1 MTTSAADERED
12 EELIERAARGDP
24 AARDALLDRHR
35 ERLRT
40 MVAIRM
46 DHRLAARVDPSDV
59 VQESLA
65 EAACHLADYLQRRP
79 LPFYPWLRQ
88 IAREQLIMLHRRHLH
103 AERRSVTRE
112 QRWEPPRSLSLSLS
126 DDSIRLL
133 GDRLAASG
141 TTPSR
146 HLARAEI
153 RERLT
158 AALAR
163 LPERDREVLVL
174 RHLEQLKVSAIAAV
188 LGTSEGAV
196 MTRHTR
202 ALEKLRRLLDDASW
216 E

>member
-1 MTTSAADERED
+1 MATPSADERDE

-24 AARDALLDRHR
+24 AAREALLNRHR
-35 ERLRT
+35 ERLRL
-40 MVAIRM
+40 MVALRM
-46 DHRLAARVDPSDV
+46 DRRIAARIDPSDV

-65 EAACHLADYLQRRP
+65 EAAGHLSDYLERRP

-88 IAREQLIMLHRRHLH
+88 IACEQLIMLHRRHLH
-103 AERRSVTRE
+103 AGRRSVTRE
-112 QRWEPPRSLSLSLS
+112 EPWGPPLSGDSLQ
-126 DDSIRLL
+126 LL

-141 TTPSR
+141 TSPSR
-146 HLARAEI
+146 HLARSEI

-188 LGTSEGAV
+188 LGISEGAV

-202 ALEKLRRLLDDASW
+202 ALEKLRPLLDDVSL